1 MGDFAKKADAV
12 ANDWQSR
19 IARQRGVLSQ
29 HIQPSEEEAT
39 AKAMESIQALRA
51 RAFALGH
58 TLRAAHQQHGIEE
71 LLKTIEPLG
80 AGRDMMMTVPAFQ
93 RAEKKAEWLETALWS
108 KEAGVLGAM
117 IDPIR
122 YGIQDLKAE
131 AAHKI
136 DEKVQAGV
144 RPTAEP
150 GTLPWY
156 YPTLAL
162 SLPNATAAGYQ
173 SAEEG
178 YNAKLKAQMDAK
190 VEAAKKEF
198 EEALQAEAVQGHK
211 SASVGEML
219 DSMAVSYVKSADGEI
234 NQAVGIYGAL
244 AALLGQGGYHL
255 GKSFAEKRDPRYI
268 NAKAM
273 AEMARQ
279 RLRSRPIPVLV
290 GPDEQDQAQDQADV
304 SEDEPVEK
312 VAMGPQSLQKA
323 MGAARGARFSG
334 DPSTV
339 GKLRD
344 VIAGLTKRMGSRSA
358 VVPSGRGSVFGALA
372 SRAS

>member
-1 MGDFAKKADAV
+1 MGEFAKKADAV

-136 DEKVQAGV
+136 DEKIQAGI

-198 EEALQAEAVQGHK
+198 EEALQAEAVQGRK
-211 SASVGEML
+211 AASAGELL
-219 DSMAVSYVKSADGEI
+219 DTLATLHIKAADGEL
-234 NQAVGIYGAL
+234 NQAAGLYGAL

-290 GPDEQDQAQDQADV
+290 GPSDEQDQALDIP
-304 SEDEPVEK
+304 EDETVEK
-312 VAMGPQSLQKA
+312 AAMGPHSLQRA

-334 DPSTV
+334 NPSTV

-344 VIAGLTKRMGSRSA
+344 VIAGLTKRMGSKSA
-358 VVPSGRGSVFGALA
+358 VVPSGHGSVFGALA